1 MEGLQDQAA
10 LFRAFPLEQGPLE
23 LFLVGRFG
31 DVDGFHRPGVQ
42 AGVIHAGGQGAGGG
56 VEVLHLLRLAAGL
69 VDPLGHGDGV
79 GQRRAGVGGHEIGDQ
94 ELVHA
99 VFLVEPLVLV
109 PELLIG
115 LDVGLA
121 HGVQNVGHAVLR
133 GDLEL
138 AADVVLD
145 QVGEELA
152 VFVLH
157 QIVEADA
164 RTDEDLLDA
173 GDGPEL
179 AEQL

>member
-1 MEGLQDQAA
+1 M
-10 LFRAFPLEQGPLE
+10 
-23 LFLVGRFG
+23 
-31 DVDGFHRPGVQ
+31 
-42 AGVIHAGGQGAGGG
+42 
-56 VEVLHLLRLAAGL
+56 
-69 VDPLGHGDGV
+69 
-79 GQRRAGVGGHEIGDQ
+79 GGHEIGDQ

-109 PELLIG
+109 PELFIG

-138 AADVVLD
+138 SADVVLD

-164 RTDEDLLDA
+164 GTDENFLDA